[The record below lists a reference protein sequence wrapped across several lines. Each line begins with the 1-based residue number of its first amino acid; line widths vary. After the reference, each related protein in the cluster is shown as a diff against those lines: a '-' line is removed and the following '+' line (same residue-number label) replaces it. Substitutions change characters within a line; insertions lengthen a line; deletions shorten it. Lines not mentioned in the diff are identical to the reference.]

1 MVKSAVTPRSP
12 EPSSDGDQALE
23 AHRAQRRGLYNAF
36 GTAWSSAFEA
46 ALAPLIVA
54 AAGWGLDRWLG
65 TFPALTL
72 VFFLI
77 GAIGAGARLFYA
89 YRHRM
94 EIEEANRPWAPQHPD
109 WAAEDDK

>member
-1 MVKSAVTPRSP
+1 MVENAVTER
-12 EPSSDGDQALE
+12 EPGQLPDGDAALE

-36 GTAWSSAFEA
+36 GTAWSSAFEV
-46 ALAPLIVA
+46 ALAPLIVG
-54 AAGWGLDRWLG
+54 AAGYGLDRWLG
-65 TFPALTL
+65 IFPVLTL

-77 GAIGAGARLFYA
+77 GAIGAGVKLYYG

-109 WAAEDDK
+109 WAAEEDK

>member
-1 MVKSAVTPRSP
+1 MVKSAVTQRTQGPSP
-12 EPSSDGDQALE
+12 DGDPALE
-23 AHRAQRRGLYNAF
+23 AHRAQRRGLYNSF

-46 ALAPLIVA
+46 ALAPLIIA
-54 AAGWGLDRWLG
+54 AVGWGLDSWLG
-65 TFPALTL
+65 IFPVLTL

-77 GAIGAGARLFYA
+77 GAVGAGARLFYA

-109 WAAEDDK
+109 WAEDDDK

>member
-1 MVKSAVTPRSP
+1 MTQRMQ
-12 EPSSDGDQALE
+12 EPSSDGDRALE

-36 GTAWSSAFEA
+36 GTAWSSAFEI

-54 AAGWGLDRWLG
+54 AAGYGLDRWLG
-65 TFPALTL
+65 IFPALTT
-72 VFFLI
+72 VFFVV
-77 GAIGAGARLFYA
+77 GAVGAGVKLYYG

-109 WAAEDDK
+109 WAEDDKA